1 MKKDYTDLMKIIIFV
16 SLFFMFFMFL
26 ACDSGWSVGGYEV

>member
-1 MKKDYTDLMKIIIFV
+1 MKKDYTDLIIFV
-16 SLFFMFFMFL
+16 SLFFMFFMFV